1 MTNEPLDVSIDK
13 PLEVDDSCDVQ
24 WREGN
29 QSLRA
34 KVIERRPLNYRKRKK
49 LKETSMPPVESLKA
63 NEIEYYV
70 HYESHDR

>member
-1 MTNEPLDVSIDK
+1 MTNEKDKSIEK
-13 PLEVDDSCDVQ
+13 PLEVDDMCDVQ

-49 LKETSMPPVESLKA
+49 KDPSIPSVETLKA
-63 NEIEYYV
+63 EEIEYYI
-70 HYESHDR
+70 HYDNHDR